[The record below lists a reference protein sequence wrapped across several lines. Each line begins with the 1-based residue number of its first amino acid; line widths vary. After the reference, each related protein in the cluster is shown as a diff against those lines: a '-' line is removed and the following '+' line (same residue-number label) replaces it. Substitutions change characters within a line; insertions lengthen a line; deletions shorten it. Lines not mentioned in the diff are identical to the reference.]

1 MPILSAESLTNFSID
16 LLAAGGLSRDEAG
29 IVGRSLVDAN
39 LRGHDSH
46 GVMRI
51 PFYLDAAAKGEVV
64 PGAEFSIIRQTDSL
78 LSADAHWGFGQTQ
91 MQRLTKLLMKKVA
104 RSGVA
109 VGTLIRSSHIGRL
122 GEYCEMAAEAHL
134 VSMLMVNTHGH
145 ARRVAPPGGIAPR
158 IGTNPL
164 AFGVPHPAGPLVL
177 DFGTSATAEGK
188 VRVKRIAGE
197 LCPDGWI
204 LDNKGRPTNDPNAL
218 YADPPGTI
226 LPMGGDQA
234 YKGFGL
240 GLMVEVFA
248 GALSGGVCIREK
260 PINQNGNCVFMLL
273 VDPEQAASAGHF
285 DSEVACLTEFVRSCP
300 TVDGAGKIMLPGD
313 PERATLAARMSSGI
327 PLDEGNWQQLV
338 QLAATL
344 GVSTDV
350 AAA

>member
-1 MPILSAESLTNFSID
+1 MRTIAADALMSFATELLS
-16 LLAAGGLSRDEAG
+16 AGGLGPEEAAV
-29 IVGRSLVDAN
+29 VGRSLVDAN

-51 PFYLDAAAKGEVV
+51 PYYLDATAKREVI
-64 PGAEFSIIRQTDSL
+64 PGADFTVIRETDSL
-78 LSADAHWGFGQTQ
+78 LSADGHWGFGQTQ
-91 MQRLTKLLMKKVA
+91 MQRLTQRLVDKVK

-109 VGTLIRSSHIGRL
+109 VGTLIHSSHIGRL
-122 GEYCEMAAEAHL
+122 GEYCEIAAESHL

-145 ARRVAPPGGIAPR
+145 ARRVAPPGGTAPR

-164 AFGVPHPAGPLVL
+164 AFGVPHRQGPIIL

-204 LDNKGRPTNDPNAL
+204 LDNQGRPTNDPNTL

-226 LPMGGDQA
+226 LPMGGTQA

-240 GLMVEVFA
+240 GLMVEIFA

-273 VDPEQAASAGHF
+273 IDPEQAASGGHF
-285 DSEVACLTEFVRSCP
+285 DNEVACLTEFVRSCP
-300 TVDGAGKIMLPGD
+300 TVNGAGEIMLPGD
-313 PERATLAARMSSGI
+313 PERRMLRKRTAEGI
-327 PLDEGNWQQLV
+327 PLDDGNWRQLTD
-338 QLAATL
+338 LATKL
-344 GVSTDV
+344 GVSV
-350 AAA
+350 QA